1 MKFRFLVCLL
11 AISLCGLLSCSNN
24 NNSAVTTTGTGVL
37 YIAAQGDSSLTAYTV
52 ALSNG
57 SLSTLGTVQ
66 STGTS
71 PFAIAL
77 SPSLQA
83 MFVDNNASDSVSSYT
98 VNSDG
103 SLTAVTGTVK
113 TGTMPMGM
121 AIDPAGKFLFVA
133 NQGSSNISVFAIS
146 AASLKEVAGSPFSTI
161 PAGTIVPTG
170 PTSLAVSGSGNFLYV
185 SNNFTG
191 TVSAFSISSAG
202 ALAELGS
209 SPYAVGIAPSG
220 VAIPPNGGFLYVANT
235 GSNNI
240 SAFAICDKLVTSCA
254 DVNHPDGTLKPVA
267 GSPFSDGGGPIAV
280 AIDPSFS
287 FFYVLEKGSNQISVF
302 TYGTGSGVLTPFV
315 TTPTVSTGQTPV
327 SFVIVSGATGSNIGN
342 TLTNPTD
349 FVYVVNNGSSTLSA
363 FTLDTATGVLT
374 VLGTPVTTSVNPT
387 SVAAN

>member
-1 MKFRFLVCLL
+1 MKFRFLVCPL

-24 NNSAVTTTGTGVL
+24 NNSAVATSGTGVL

-146 AASLKEVAGSPFSTI
+146 TASLKEVAGSPFSTI
-161 PAGTIVPTG
+161 PLGSIAPTG
-170 PTSLAVSGSGNFLYV
+170 PTSLVVSGSGNYLYV
-185 SNNFTG
+185 SNEFTG

-202 ALAELGS
+202 ALTELGA

-220 VAIPPNGGFLYVANT
+220 VTIPPNGGFLYVANT

-240 SAFAICDKLVTSCA
+240 SAFAICDKLVTSA
-254 DVNHPDGTLKPVA
+254 QTSTTRWTLKPV
-267 GSPFSDGGGPIAV
+267 GSPFQTGGPG
-280 AIDPSFS
+280 DCFCH
-287 FFYVLEKGSNQISVF
+287 
-302 TYGTGSGVLTPFV
+302 
-315 TTPTVSTGQTPV
+315 
-327 SFVIVSGATGSNIGN
+327 
-342 TLTNPTD
+342 
-349 FVYVVNNGSSTLSA
+349 
-363 FTLDTATGVLT
+363 
-374 VLGTPVTTSVNPT
+374 
-387 SVAAN
+387 